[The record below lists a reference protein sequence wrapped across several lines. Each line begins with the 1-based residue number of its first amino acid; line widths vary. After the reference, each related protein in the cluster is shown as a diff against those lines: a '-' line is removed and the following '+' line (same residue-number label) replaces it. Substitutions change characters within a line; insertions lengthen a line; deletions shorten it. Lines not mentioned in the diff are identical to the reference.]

1 MSINRST
8 SMCRRPSRFHRFHRI
23 GWNIRNG
30 YRVFTEFSAGERRAG
45 PPPPPPPRA
54 SASLNWVG
62 KCSTWSV
69 GNSGRRIPRRE
80 CARGGGATSLSASA
94 SNAFGAER
102 DVGAVQ
108 RKHERSFSSLSFPK
122 AKKTKQTKT
131 KQNKKQTKIFPL
143 FLSFFLIV
151 PPSWFDFLLI
161 FLQVLPSFTVSDNSG
176 LRTQSTIVVYWVL
189 PSFFSRFCP
198 TARVFHKIRC
208 NFQVGVLGEWMEEQ
222 KKKKCRGTSA
232 GARGF
237 GVGPFQK

>member
-122 AKKTKQTKT
+122 AKKNKNKQKQSKT
-131 KQNKKQTKIFPL
+131 KNKPKSSLCFCRFSSSYRRVDSIF
-143 FLSFFLIV
+143 F
-151 PPSWFDFLLI
+151 
-161 FLQVLPSFTVSDNSG
+161 
-176 LRTQSTIVVYWVL
+176 
-189 PSFFSRFCP
+189 
-198 TARVFHKIRC
+198 
-208 NFQVGVLGEWMEEQ
+208 
-222 KKKKCRGTSA
+222 
-232 GARGF
+232 
-237 GVGPFQK
+237 

>member
-122 AKKTKQTKT
+122 AKKTKTNKNKAKQKT
-131 KQNKKQTKIFPL
+131 NQN
-143 FLSFFLIV
+143 
-151 PPSWFDFLLI
+151 
-161 FLQVLPSFTVSDNSG
+161 LPSVFVVFPHRTAELIRFSFDISSSFTEF
-176 LRTQSTIVVYWVL
+176 Y
-189 PSFFSRFCP
+189 
-198 TARVFHKIRC
+198 RVR
-208 NFQVGVLGEWMEEQ
+208 QQWTPYTEYYRSLLGF
-222 KKKKCRGTSA
+222 T
-232 GARGF
+232 
-237 GVGPFQK
+237 